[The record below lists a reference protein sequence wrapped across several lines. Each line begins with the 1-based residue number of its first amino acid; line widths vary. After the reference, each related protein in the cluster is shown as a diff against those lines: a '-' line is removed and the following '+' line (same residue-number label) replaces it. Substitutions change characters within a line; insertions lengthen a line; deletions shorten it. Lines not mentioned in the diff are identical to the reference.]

1 MLTEI
6 GHQRRLLD
14 VVLRRP
20 VRDGFRACGSVCDTR
35 TMYGDLVVM
44 TDVAAFMMTIGFF
57 IGRHRRDSESRGV
70 RPNPA
75 GLSILS

>member
-1 MLTEI
+1 
-6 GHQRRLLD
+6 
-14 VVLRRP
+14 
-20 VRDGFRACGSVCDTR
+20 
-35 TMYGDLVVM
+35 MYGDLVVM